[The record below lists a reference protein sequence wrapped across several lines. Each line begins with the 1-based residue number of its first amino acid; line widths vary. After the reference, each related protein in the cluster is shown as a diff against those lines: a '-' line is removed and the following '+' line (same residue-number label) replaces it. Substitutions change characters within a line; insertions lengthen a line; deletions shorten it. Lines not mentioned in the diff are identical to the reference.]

1 MTPLCSRERLQVTF
15 TLFASHAALDL
26 DFFSIDDF
34 TSINFEPLAELKV
47 EKESLKE
54 KSYLRNRQALQQ
66 ALVSAANV
74 DSDLEDDLRKFFWSG
89 DANQDSRLNL
99 AEFRKIIQVDRIDME
114 EAHVQALVSS
124 LFQVHKSCKHLHHLH
139 QYALASLLI
148 WDLFSSWISTTTSTS
163 ILKSFQKF

>member
-1 MTPLCSRERLQVTF
+1 MKLLSRKHKFLIFAILHLSTACKWPLHSRAILCGLVIHF
-15 TLFASHAALDL
+15 FSHAALDL

-34 TSINFEPLAELKV
+34 TTINFEPLAELKV

-66 ALVSAANV
+66 ALISAANV

-99 AEFRKIIQVDRIDME
+99 AEFRKIIQVDHIDME
-114 EAHVQALVSS
+114 EAHVQALVFS
-124 LFQVHKSCKHLHHLH
+124 LFQVYKNRNHSHQLH
-139 QYALASLLI
+139 QYLC
-148 WDLFSSWISTTTSTS
+148 
-163 ILKSFQKF
+163 